1 MEERKAK
8 RGGRSLRGRGKG
20 KSLAAAVAVA
30 EEEPDGL
37 SPPHPSFGF
46 PPVPWHLPKRAS
58 QVWDTPKHVEIASCV

>member
-37 SPPHPSFGF
+37 SPPYP
-46 PPVPWHLPKRAS
+46 
-58 QVWDTPKHVEIASCV
+58 